1 MICRGTPLSSTNV
14 SSAEALMNRKIRTR
28 VTMLESQLM
37 SNRKLHKK
45 ISFYDANSKS
55 TAKLYFDRH
64 HGTKTS
70 LPNLSAGSQMLL
82 KDDNT
87 DKWTTNGTFVGA
99 DIPNRTYLMSTPSG
113 VKRRNRKHLQFQQVK
128 EPNLPTQSPPDEREN
143 SSRKS
148 LTSENIP
155 APPINSE
162 HVVSPPSSQESMTTR
177 PITRSA
183 SGFTANKPR
192 RYREE
197 E

>member
-1 MICRGTPLSSTNV
+1 
-14 SSAEALMNRKIRTR
+14 
-28 VTMLESQLM
+28 MLESQLM

-55 TAKLYFDRH
+55 TAKLYLDRH
-64 HGTKTS
+64 HGAKTP
-70 LPNLSAGSQMLL
+70 LPPNLSPGSQVLL

-87 DKWTTNGTFVGA
+87 DKWTTKGTVVGA
-99 DIPNRTYLMSTPSG
+99 DIPNSIYVVSTPSG

-128 EPNLPTQSPPDEREN
+128 EPNLPTPSQPDERED

-162 HVVSPPSSQESMTTR
+162 HVSPPSSQESMTTR